1 MDTLS
6 NCWVE
11 KLPQDLASP
20 ANQQLGL
27 AASHAN
33 SEENF
38 TMSVFRL
45 HWSEMGFSVRS
56 KCRDLIPSRELTY
69 PTFRKRK
76 IIFKMP
82 FLGDVLVPLRV
93 HVFAFLLGEL
103 FVVKVCVLLRFEY

>member
-45 HWSEMGFSVRS
+45 HWSEMV
-56 KCRDLIPSRELTY
+56 
-69 PTFRKRK
+69 
-76 IIFKMP
+76 
-82 FLGDVLVPLRV
+82 
-93 HVFAFLLGEL
+93 
-103 FVVKVCVLLRFEY
+103 